1 VLAAAV
7 DMVGSLFAREIAG
20 ADAIFT
26 TDLSVRA
33 PALAAPTRLVAHGE
47 ILHAGRST
55 VTSEVRLESDAAPF
69 AYGQTSF
76 RRVPRPG
83 PAPTPEELAR
93 LVLPEVIEC
102 VPLERPLAREAGIV
116 VADASRGCVAL
127 PLRDALR
134 TPGGVMQGALVALLV
149 EEAALALAEH
159 ADAGPHVV
167 TELDVRYL
175 AAGREGPI
183 RSSADWVNGREG
195 AMIRIALRDAG
206 HEPAARDQNLADA
219 RSDRSDR
226 QPSRDRSAIPISAR
240 SPSADDPPPTPPPAS
255 RASAPDPP
263 ARARSAP
270 ACARG
275 RAGRACRARRRAA
288 GTGRS

>member
-1 VLAAAV
+1 VLRPTVLAAAV

-26 TDLSVRA
+26 PDLSVRA

-206 HEPAARDQNLADA
+206 HGDRITAAALARVESRKEPA
-219 RSDRSDR
+219 
-226 QPSRDRSAIPISAR
+226 
-240 SPSADDPPPTPPPAS
+240 
-255 RASAPDPP
+255 
-263 ARARSAP
+263 
-270 ACARG
+270 G
-275 RAGRACRARRRAA
+275 
-288 GTGRS
+288 